1 MKELSELRD
10 VVFKLRELEMDSD
23 NAVVS
28 LLVEFIIELISVY
41 KFNDNA
47 DLITAISDGFV
58 ELDRAIKRA
67 RRHVAWHWVRTLGKQ
82 LEFKDIDISAL
93 VLLNNAFPEDKP
105 ELLEITNNI
114 YNALNES
121 VDKALREKI
130 VELIALNIWKLIR
143 S

>member
-1 MKELSELRD
+1 
-10 VVFKLRELEMDSD
+10 
-23 NAVVS
+23 
-28 LLVEFIIELISVY
+28 
-41 KFNDNA
+41 
-47 DLITAISDGFV
+47 
-58 ELDRAIKRA
+58 
-67 RRHVAWHWVRTLGKQ
+67 VAWHWVRTLGKR

-121 VDKALREKI
+121 IDKALREKI